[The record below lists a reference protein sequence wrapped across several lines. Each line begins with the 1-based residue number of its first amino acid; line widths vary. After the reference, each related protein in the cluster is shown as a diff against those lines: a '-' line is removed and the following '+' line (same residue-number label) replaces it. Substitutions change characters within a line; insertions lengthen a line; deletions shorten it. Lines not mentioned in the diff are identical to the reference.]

1 MEALRLIISHAATY
15 PDSGPQ
21 RVIMIND
28 VQRAYFYAKIIRDV
42 YIELPKEDPKYGTG
56 LLGKL

>member
-1 MEALRLIISHAATY
+1 MQQPHPLEALRLIVSHAATY

-28 VQRAYFYAKIIRDV
+28 VRRDYFYVKITKDV
-42 YIELPKEDPKYGTG
+42 YI
-56 LLGKL
+56 